1 MAKAKQTKPSKK
13 SAKRGSKS
21 GKRSSAAG
29 KGKMRTMGD
38 DLFPWPKGKKG
49 GKTKN
54 G

>member
-1 MAKAKQTKPSKK
+1 MAKAKKTKPSKK
-13 SAKRGSKS
+13 TVKRGGKS

-29 KGKMRTMGD
+29 KGKMKLMGD

-49 GKTKN
+49 GKTKS